1 MCQNGVVVAGRSYST
16 SRGRSE
22 MRSLIGSVAWTVT
35 LLSSAMAR
43 ADNWTSAAPLSEA
56 REGLGA
62 VGLPNGR
69 VVAFGGHRG
78 STFFTLAEIYDP
90 ATDALFPVAPM
101 PTPRACQA
109 SGLCGRPRFRRG
121 RLAWRGELSF

>member
-1 MCQNGVVVAGRSYST
+1 MCQNGVVVAGWSFST

-62 VGLPNGR
+62 VGFPDGR
-69 VVAFGGHRG
+69 VVAFGGHRRA
-78 STFFTLAEIYDP
+78 TFFTLARSYDP
-90 ATDALFPVAPM
+90 PTNVCCPIACM
-101 PTPRACQA
+101 PIPRPRQA
-109 SGLCGRPRFRRG
+109 SGPSAADPLFV
-121 RLAWRGELSF
+121 L

>member
-1 MCQNGVVVAGRSYST
+1 
-16 SRGRSE
+16 
-22 MRSLIGSVAWTVT
+22 MRSLMGIVVWTVT

-43 ADNWTSAAPLSEA
+43 ADNWTSAARLSEA

-62 VGLPNGR
+62 VGLPDGR

-90 ATDALFPVAPM
+90 ATDAWFPVAAM
-101 PTPRACQA
+101 PPPRAGQA
-109 SGLCGRPRFRRG
+109 SGLSADRRG
-121 RLAWRGELSF
+121 FVAGGGAGGAKSRSVVFSS